1 MTTDCAINLEVLTIY
16 KLYDQ
21 VILPDLFCNIGF
33 HTLDE
38 VIVLNLVKVK
48 IDQNFE
54 DSAPLKITSLKQELA
69 FFSNHISQR
78 IQWNEGAKLR
88 KTNELHLTFR
98 LTLSEPS
105 MSSLPTP
112 IIHEIQDGWPPYDLS
127 FLFSKIAHEN

>member
-1 MTTDCAINLEVLTIY
+1 MIKSFCPTSFVTLVFILWTKWLFWIWWKLKLIKILKTVHLWKLHRWSKNLPSFLIGNLTHFHVLAS
-16 KLYDQ
+16 
-21 VILPDLFCNIGF
+21 
-33 HTLDE
+33 H
-38 VIVLNLVKVK
+38 
-48 IDQNFE
+48 
-54 DSAPLKITSLKQELA
+54 
-69 FFSNHISQR
+69 HISQR

>member
-21 VILPDLFCNIGF
+21 VILPNLFCNIGF

-38 VIVLNLVKVK
+38 VIVLNLVKAK

-69 FFSNHISQR
+69 FFPN
-78 IQWNEGAKLR
+78 R
-88 KTNELHLTFR
+88 KFDTFSWPR
-98 LTLSEPS
+98 L
-105 MSSLPTP
+105 SS
-112 IIHEIQDGWPPYDLS
+112 H
-127 FLFSKIAHEN
+127 